1 MTAQDSDMNWK
12 RIGREWVIFCESKPL
27 ESFKQRIF
35 WYYFSLRR
43 SLCNPM
49 VCSLPGSSFHGTFQ
63 ARILEW
69 VATSFSRGLPNPA
82 IEPRSPALQAN
93 SLPSEPPGKPG
104 LFCVKANHWRV
115 LSREVS
121 WYYSSLQ
128 RSLLLL
134 KHDKGDKIG
143 SSETFWKFKQQK
155 LETCTREA
163 IMETWR
169 VRPFQYT
176 LCW

>member
-1 MTAQDSDMNWK
+1 MKANHWRVLS
-12 RIGREWVIFCESKPL
+12 REV
-27 ESFKQRIF
+27 F
-35 WYYFSLRR
+35 WYYFSLQR
-43 SLCNPM
+43 SLCDPM
-49 VCSLPGSSFHGTFQ
+49 VCSLPGSSFHGIFQ

-69 VATSFSRGLPNPA
+69 VATSFSGGLPNPG

-104 LFCVKANHWRV
+104 LFSVKANHWRV

-128 RSLLLL
+128 RSLLLM
-134 KHDKGDKIG
+134 KNNKGDKIG
-143 SSETFWKFKQQK
+143 SSKTFRKFKQQK

-163 IMETWR
+163 VMEI
-169 VRPFQYT
+169 
-176 LCW
+176 